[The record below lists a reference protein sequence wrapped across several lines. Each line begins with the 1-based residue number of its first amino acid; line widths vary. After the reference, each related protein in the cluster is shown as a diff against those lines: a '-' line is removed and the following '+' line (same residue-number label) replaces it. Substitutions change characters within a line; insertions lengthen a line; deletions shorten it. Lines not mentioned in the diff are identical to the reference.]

1 MDCIYEDNWVLFT
14 GLEDWMDQ
22 SFSPAFSHE
31 GGPNLQEGCAIRNN
45 VFFVARSTIVYIQKY
60 VEEYFPDFEGN
71 TYVQYADIPLIHCDS
86 ENLETDIYDPQA
98 AMEVLG
104 DESGIV
110 ILLNEDI
117 WSNRLE

>member
-1 MDCIYEDNWVLFT
+1 MLFT

-45 VFFVARSTIVYIQKY
+45 VFFVARSAIVYIQTY
-60 VEEYFPDFEGN
+60 AEEYFPDFEGN
-71 TYVQYADIPLIHCDS
+71 TYVQYADIPLIHSDS
-86 ENLETDIYDPQA
+86 ENLDMDIYDPQA

-104 DESGIV
+104 DESGTV
-110 ILLNEDI
+110 ILLDEEI
-117 WSNRLE
+117 WGNRLG